1 MQQHHHNLNFKP
13 NEAYRNNARLFLAA
27 DTHAE
32 QQNAL
37 NKDEYKTPIRLTPE
51 EVYKKEL
58 NEMVSKANKDI
69 QFDQEDQYC
78 PDVMVVPLS
87 KKVSLGQPL
96 SDILVPA
103 IGPPTPGKRKKSR
116 KTPLGN
122 WADDIANNGQQDL
135 GLDRDVHK
143 HGATI
148 NAAHGDLRQIE
159 VKKRARKKKETST
172 DIGTNEKLDERK
184 IATIKQRIDQ
194 LERQAELTDSNLDL
208 SELSDDGMMESVRD

>member
-32 QQNAL
+32 QQSAL
-37 NKDEYKTPIRLTPE
+37 NKDEYKSPVRLTPE

-58 NEMVSKANKDI
+58 KEMVSQANKDI
-69 QFDQEDQYC
+69 QFDPEEDSC
-78 PDVMVVPLS
+78 PDVIVVPLS
-87 KKVSLGQPL
+87 KKVSLGQSL
-96 SDILVPA
+96 TEIAVPA
-103 IGPPTPGKRKKSR
+103 IGPPTPQKRKSR
-116 KTPLGN
+116 KSPLSN
-122 WADDIANNGQQDL
+122 WADDIANNGQKDL

-143 HGATI
+143 NGTTV
-148 NAAHGDLRQIE
+148 NNGDLRQIE
-159 VKKRARKKKETST
+159 VKKRARKKKDNSN
-172 DIGTNEKLDERK
+172 GVGNERK
-184 IATIKQRIDQ
+184 IETIKQRIDQ